1 MPLGVLNNISAVYA
15 ENNLNQT
22 QASLQNVLTQLS
34 SGSRINSGADDPA
47 GLAISN
53 GLAANSA
60 ALEQSSRNASEG
72 AGFLQVADGALSQ
85 VTSLLTS
92 AITLATEAG
101 GGTLS
106 SSQLGAANQEYQDI
120 LTQIGT
126 IGSTTEYNGITVFS
140 ADQTT
145 SALTWGANGVGSGSS
160 ATGSS
165 SAVAPAAITAGGAS
179 AAAAPVE
186 TTTYGTPAAMSW
198 TLNGTAGTS
207 TLSSGPIASGG
218 QLSGTLAFT
227 PSVSGG
233 TAPSIS
239 VNLANVTG
247 NSLSAQAA
255 SLASLINAQA
265 GNSDSDYTVTAV
277 GGNMLQIGLGANAA
291 ADHITGFSAA
301 PTAGASTSGAAAAET
316 GFTLG
321 VVDGGTLGG
330 SISVTPNTAVAAG
343 AQTAVN
349 FTNNGATITAN
360 IPSADNLGG
369 SITIGG
375 TIPQTGG
382 VSTSLVWAG
391 GASSYTTTVAVG
403 NTLSGQIT
411 LGQTGGTGGASLN
424 VTLTGVA
431 STQAAMQTA
440 IRGDIT
446 AAGGNG
452 ADYNVAYNS
461 GTGAVGITINGVP
474 GDGLSAFT
482 VTQNGS
488 AQTTPIVNPGGTTS
502 PAQTIDLDNVT
513 SANLQSTLNADL
525 TGTDYSA
532 TYNSGTGALSFGIS
546 GAGTTAGVT
555 GLAIGGSPTVFK
567 QTPASTSAGATAN
580 IPLANVTTANLA
592 STVATALNGVK
603 TTTADYTVGYNSSTG
618 TLTVALT
625 PYATATDN
633 IASLTLSNAATE
645 KTPTAASIAFTDGEQ
660 LSGQFTI
667 TPTIS
672 GVAASGAGITTVNL
686 SGVNTSNLVST
697 VNAALNATSPGSASD
712 YNVTY
717 NVSQGVGTLSIAVN
731 AVGLAAN
738 VDSVTVANG
747 ATPATAMGESG
758 VAVTNID
765 SANTVMGNFTVT
777 PTTAAG
783 AGAGVNVNLQG
794 ITNANLQS
802 AVQTALGGNYTVA
815 YNTTANSPNLG
826 NLSISVSSVGAAAGI
841 TSFTVAEAASQAA
854 SQETPIDGGID
865 VYTGDGTTNGSQ
877 NYNVTVGA
885 LSDAG
890 VGTSP
895 LNSVMGVAITATV
908 GNIVG
913 TGGVQAGAG
922 SGTSLVGTNL
932 NTQAAA
938 EAALATADNAISGIA
953 FQRGQVGANIN
964 TLTAASNI
972 ASSQETNVTAAQNTI
987 SATDYAAAT
996 SNMSKY
1002 EILTQTGISALAQA
1016 NSTQQ
1021 MVTKL
1026 LQ

>member
-1 MPLGVLNNISAVYA
+1 
-15 ENNLNQT
+15 
-22 QASLQNVLTQLS
+22 
-34 SGSRINSGADDPA
+34 
-47 GLAISN
+47 
-53 GLAANSA
+53 
-60 ALEQSSRNASEG
+60 
-72 AGFLQVADGALSQ
+72 
-85 VTSLLTS
+85 
-92 AITLATEAG
+92 
-101 GGTLS
+101 
-106 SSQLGAANQEYQDI
+106 
-120 LTQIGT
+120 
-126 IGSTTEYNGITVFS
+126 
-140 ADQTT
+140 
-145 SALTWGANGVGSGSS
+145 
-160 ATGSS
+160 
-165 SAVAPAAITAGGAS
+165 
-179 AAAAPVE
+179 
-186 TTTYGTPAAMSW
+186 
-198 TLNGTAGTS
+198 
-207 TLSSGPIASGG
+207 
-218 QLSGTLAFT
+218 
-227 PSVSGG
+227 
-233 TAPSIS
+233 
-239 VNLANVTG
+239 
-247 NSLSAQAA
+247 
-255 SLASLINAQA
+255 
-265 GNSDSDYTVTAV
+265 
-277 GGNMLQIGLGANAA
+277 
-291 ADHITGFSAA
+291 
-301 PTAGASTSGAAAAET
+301 
-316 GFTLG
+316 
-321 VVDGGTLGG
+321 
-330 SISVTPNTAVAAG
+330 VAAG

-375 TIPQTGG
+375 TISQTGG
-382 VSTSLVWAG
+382 VSTPLAWAG

-446 AAGGNG
+446 AAGGVG
-452 ADYNVAYNS
+452 ADYNVAYNT
-461 GTGAVGITINGVP
+461 GTGAVGITINGTP

-502 PAQTIDLDNVT
+502 PAQVIDLDNVT
-513 SANLQSTLNADL
+513 SANLQNTLNADL
-525 TGTDYSA
+525 AGTDYSA
-532 TYNSGTGALSFGIS
+532 TYNSGSGALSFGIS

-555 GLAIGGSPTVFK
+555 ALTISGSPTVWK

-922 SGTSLVGTNL
+922 SGTSLVGTDL
-932 NTQAAA
+932 NTQADA
-938 EAALATADNAISGIA
+938 EAALATANNAISGIA